1 MDKIPLSE
9 MLAQLRKDLLQTQEE
24 GKGSD
29 LKFQIEDIEIELQL
43 ATTKEAGVGGGVKF
57 WVYNANAKVSASE
70 ANTQKLKLK
79 LKPIGPDKKPL
90 EVSDKDKLPDSA
102 VADK

>member
-9 MLAQLRKDLLQTQEE
+9 MLAQLREDLLKTQQE

-43 ATTKEAGVGGGVKF
+43 ATTKVDGVGGGVKF
-57 WVYNANAKVSASE
+57 WVFNADAKIDTSE
-70 ANTQKLKLK
+70 ARTQKLKLK
-79 LKPIGPDKKPL
+79 LKPKTSTGPL
-90 EVSDKDKLPDSA
+90 EVSRDRPEPD
-102 VADK
+102 